1 MITANLELEQKSQ
14 GRVGTRVSASAG
26 FYKWSTVFWMVLIAF
41 AVRVSLLL
49 LLRTYSFERAD
60 DYGVGEINNIAA
72 SIVKGLG
79 FSSPFG
85 SEYTGPTSWV
95 APVYPYIVALVF
107 RCFGI
112 MTHASIIFIF
122 TVQSLFSA
130 LTVVPILGIAD
141 RTVGRRAGMWA
152 AWTWILFPWFSKW
165 AVTWLWEVSL
175 SALLFSL
182 LFWYA
187 LYLPEALNRNFK
199 PGMELFRNSIGFG
212 ALWGFALLVNPSL
225 ATLLPVSLAWCCYE
239 LHLRKKESLNSLR
252 KSPERCHSEARRVPR
267 NPSSISNPERFLT
280 PFGMT
285 TKEIFLQTLKPALTS
300 LLVCVIVISP
310 WLLRNRTV
318 FGHWV
323 FLRSNFGVE
332 FALGNY
338 HASFGRGWG
347 GKHPS
352 GNLKEYTDYKQ
363 MGEVAYVQSKQK
375 LAMQFVRDSPVEFLT
390 LSAKR
395 VLYFWDGSAM
405 AYHVALPWYW
415 VPSSYAVISF
425 LLLPAILLAHRRKIH
440 AWQMFFGALLLY
452 PLPYYL
458 TYSQTRYRHVI
469 EPIILLLIAY
479 AAVEAFSKLTS
490 FIRPADASATLST
503 ATKIQPS

>member
-1 MITANLELEQKSQ
+1 MLLVLTDLYQMITAELDEQQSQ
-14 GRVGTRVSASAG
+14 GRVDKRVSADSP
-26 FYKWSTVFWMVLIAF
+26 FCKWSTIFWMVLIAF
-41 AVRVSLLL
+41 AVRVSFLL

-72 SIVKGLG
+72 SIAKGLG
-79 FSSPFG
+79 FSSPF
-85 SEYTGPTSWV
+85 SNEYTGPTSWV
-95 APVYPYIVALVF
+95 APVYPYFVALVF
-107 RCFGI
+107 RFFGI
-112 MTHASIIFIF
+112 MTHASIICIFI
-122 TVQSLFSA
+122 VQSLFSA
-130 LTVVPILGIAD
+130 LTVIPILGIAR
-141 RTVGRRAGMWA
+141 RTVGRRAGMCA

-187 LYLPEALNRNFK
+187 LYLPEAISSDFK
-199 PGMELFRNSIGFG
+199 RSVDFRNSLGFG

-225 ATLLPVSLAWCCYE
+225 GTLFPVSLAWWCCN
-239 LHLRKKESLNSLR
+239 LHLRKKDW
-252 KSPERCHSEARRVPR
+252 
-267 NPSSISNPERFLT
+267 
-280 PFGMT
+280 
-285 TKEIFLQTLKPALTS
+285 LKPALTS
-300 LLVCVIVISP
+300 LLVCAIVISP
-310 WLLRNRTV
+310 WLVRNRVV

-323 FLRSNFGVE
+323 FLRSNFGAE

-338 HASFGRGWG
+338 SASFGRGWG

-352 GNLKEYTDYKQ
+352 GNLKEYADYKQ

-375 LAMQFVRDSPVEFLT
+375 LGMQFVRESPVEFIT

-395 VLYFWDGSAM
+395 VIYFWDGSAM
-405 AYHVALPWYW
+405 GYRVPLPWYW
-415 VPSSYAVISF
+415 VPSSFAVISF
-425 LLLPAILLAHRRKIH
+425 LLLPALLVAHRKKLP

-458 TYSQTRYRHVI
+458 TFSQVRYRHVL

-479 AAVEAFSKLTS
+479 AGVELFSKLQS
-490 FIRPADASATLST
+490 LVRPVEALATLST
-503 ATKIQPS
+503 PTKIQPS

>member
-1 MITANLELEQKSQ
+1 
-14 GRVGTRVSASAG
+14 
-26 FYKWSTVFWMVLIAF
+26 
-41 AVRVSLLL
+41 
-49 LLRTYSFERAD
+49 
-60 DYGVGEINNIAA
+60 
-72 SIVKGLG
+72 
-79 FSSPFG
+79 
-85 SEYTGPTSWV
+85 
-95 APVYPYIVALVF
+95 
-107 RCFGI
+107 
-112 MTHASIIFIF
+112 
-122 TVQSLFSA
+122 
-130 LTVVPILGIAD
+130 
-141 RTVGRRAGMWA
+141 
-152 AWTWILFPWFSKW
+152 
-165 AVTWLWEVSL
+165 LWEVSL

-187 LYLPEALNRNFK
+187 LYLPDAFNRNFK
-199 PGMELFRNSIGFG
+199 RGMEAFRNSIGFG

-225 ATLLPVSLAWCCYE
+225 ATLLPVSLAWCCYA
-239 LHLRKKESLNSLR
+239 LRQRKKEW
-252 KSPERCHSEARRVPR
+252 
-267 NPSSISNPERFLT
+267 
-280 PFGMT
+280 
-285 TKEIFLQTLKPALTS
+285 LKPALTS

-310 WLLRNRTV
+310 WLLRNRAV

-352 GNLKEYTDYKQ
+352 GNLKEYADYKQ
-363 MGEVAYVQSKQK
+363 MGEVAYAESKQK
-375 LAMQFVRDSPVEFLT
+375 LAMQFVRDSPAEFLT

-405 AYHVALPWYW
+405 AYHVPLPWYW

-425 LLLPAILLAHRRKIH
+425 LLLPAILLAHRRKLP

-458 TYSQTRYRHVI
+458 TFSQARYRHVI
-469 EPIILLLIAY
+469 EPVILLLVAY
-479 AAVEAFSKLTS
+479 AAVEVFSKLTS
-490 FIRPADASATLST
+490 FVRPADASATLST